1 MNNRGFEFSFAWIFA
16 IIVGAVVIFLAIYTT
31 TSLIGNSRYES
42 DTKIAAQLQSILSPI
57 ETNLEEGKSIVIGF
71 SDETRIYNECRNFG
85 IFGEQKLSTAT
96 KSGIGKEW
104 LEPGVAAKSPNKYIF
119 SSKILQ
125 GKEIYVF
132 VKPLRMPYKVAD
144 MMFIYT
150 GEYCFVNPPNDVEEE
165 INDLQL
171 PGITINN
178 SENCPLG
185 SRKVCFSS
193 SGCDIEVRLN
203 VEDDS
208 SGSVVKRE
216 GAVHY
221 ESGLIY
227 GAIFSDFDVYEC
239 QVERL
244 MKRNSE
250 LAGLY
255 AAKTNFLSGKGCSS
269 NLAGDLISYS
279 DSLKEADSGKLS
291 FIKLLSEELK
301 EKNDRLN
308 CKLF

>member
-1 MNNRGFEFSFAWIFA
+1 MNNKGFEFSFAWIFA

-57 ETNLEEGKSIVIGF
+57 ETNLEEGKSIVLGF

-85 IFGEQKLSTAT
+85 TFGEQKLSTAT

-104 LEPGVAAKSPNKYIF
+104 MEPGVAAKSSNKYIF

-132 VKPLRMPYKVAD
+132 VKPLKMPYKVAD
-144 MMFIYT
+144 MMFMYT
-150 GEYCFVNPPNDVEEE
+150 GKYCFVNPPNDIEEE

-193 SGCDIEVRLN
+193 SGCDIDVRFN

-208 SGSVVKRE
+208 SGSVVKKE
-216 GAVHY
+216 GTVRY

-227 GAIFSDFDVYEC
+227 GAIFSDFDVYGC

-250 LAGLY
+250 LAQLY
-255 AAKTNFLSGKGCSS
+255 AAKTNFLSGEGCSS

-291 FIKLLSEELK
+291 FIKLLSDGLK